1 MDRNKKRVT
10 YITGANTT
18 LSAYG
23 LNENKKKKKKNLDKI
38 RYMFAVTA
46 LAAMIAIVLGYAL
59 RGDHQGLRVGI
70 LEPVSGYEVHVVHD
84 DVCVGDPVRI
94 VVVVDDCDLV
104 LSEVRLGPFHGEL
117 AQSLEV
123 QRVAG
128 VR

>member
-59 RGDHQGLRVGI
+59 RGGGREAIGRVTRIGATLSQNI
-70 LEPVSGYEVHVVHD
+70 MPFGDSVIFYDGTTLH
-84 DVCVGDPVRI
+84 CVAATGGN
-94 VVVVDDCDLV
+94 LW
-104 LSEVRLGPFHGEL
+104 SY
-117 AQSLEV
+117 
-123 QRVAG
+123 
-128 VR
+128 